1 VAVPTNANTVP
12 LIINPLHD
20 DKSMVEHYPF
30 SEKIHHTHITKADL
44 GVKESS
50 IPACYFTLANTI
62 MGAGT
67 LGLPFAL
74 SNTGYV
80 MGSVLLCLSAMSS
93 SFALHLLSLCALKL
107 PYPSSFYKVA
117 STALPNFEKL
127 IDLAVV
133 IKCFGV
139 ATSYL
144 IVIGG
149 LMPDVMTD
157 VYGSTEGHSK
167 GFFSSRMTWVT
178 AGFLIAIPLSSFQQ
192 LGALRYTSFMSLTF
206 LFFLTLMVVLFA
218 CNIGLDPCATTD
230 DGSSLSQISES
241 TLVGNTATISVAR
254 SLSFGEGN
262 IGSSGD
268 DDQCVGER
276 VNIQFN
282 LNTMRVF
289 SIFIFG
295 FTCHQNMF
303 TIVNELHAVTVQR
316 CNRVILYAVG
326 TAVSVY
332 LVIANF
338 GYSTYGSNV
347 ESNILV
353 SYPSKLYYVVDY
365 ASLPTIFD
373 CIIYY
378 TEVPIVSVAR
388 CFVSLLVSFT
398 YPLQCNPA
406 RRCVMT
412 LLASI
417 FKDEEK
423 DPASLEN
430 VIFMRYIIVTVRR
443 HF

>member
-1 VAVPTNANTVP
+1 MKFFSTIFGSNNGSMTGDDYSSSQHDGLVRPPSESISDSTTSNFLSYTTNSFDSNLTGHPNHPYVPVPTSSHTNTVP
-12 LIINPLHD
+12 LIGNPLHHD
-20 DKSMVEHYPF
+20 EKSFNEHYPF
-30 SEKIHHTHITKADL
+30 SDKIHHTHVTKADL

-157 VYGSTEGHSK
+157 VYGSTDGHAK
-167 GFFSSRMTWVT
+167 GFFGSRMTWVT
-178 AGFLIAIPLSSFQQ
+178 AGFFIVVPLSFFQQ
-192 LGALRYTSFMSLTF
+192 LGALKYTSFMSLSF

-218 CNIGLDPCATTD
+218 CNIGGLDPCANTD
-230 DGSSLSQISES
+230 DSTSSFSDS
-241 TLVGNTATISVAR
+241 TLLADTAEAAVAR
-254 SLSFGEGN
+254 TLILGDMGN
-262 IGSSGD
+262 NVASSGN

-282 LNTMRVF
+282 MNTMRVF

-303 TIVNELHAVTVQR
+303 TIVNELHAVSVER
-316 CNRVILYAVG
+316 CNRVVFYAVG

-353 SYPSKLYYVVDY
+353 SYPSKFITLMPVT
-365 ASLPTIFD
+365 AIF
-373 CIIYY
+373 
-378 TEVPIVSVAR
+378 
-388 CFVSLLVSFT
+388 
-398 YPLQCNPA
+398 
-406 RRCVMT
+406 
-412 LLASI
+412 
-417 FKDEEK
+417 
-423 DPASLEN
+423 
-430 VIFMRYIIVTVRR
+430 
-443 HF
+443 